1 MIDLPHWKSNQKPVN
16 VLFYPNKNQSNHRK
30 HGNLYLC
37 QWKWIVN
44 HVNVKYIAY
53 SVFRCMWLF
62 FFCWNYASRLNCIVN
77 IRTKAILNLWWAE
90 KWAAHLFMAPR
101 QVCETFLINICHHLP
116 TSFWLTINCHHLT
129 YYEYFDHQLDSHITL
144 IWPFFSPQMLTL
156 FYLDNLVS
164 CLRDIGYN
172 HLTLPILAF
181 EDLLSRDL
189 LKSEPLNVLVHFK

>member
-1 MIDLPHWKSNQKPVN
+1 M
-16 VLFYPNKNQSNHRK
+16 
-30 HGNLYLC
+30 
-37 QWKWIVN
+37 
-44 HVNVKYIAY
+44 KYIAY
-53 SVFRCMWLF
+53 SVFRCMWL

-77 IRTKAILNLWWAE
+77 IRTQGHIKSLMSWKVSSSSFYGPKAGLRDIFNKHLSSFAYFLLTNNYLPSFDILW
-90 KWAAHLFMAPR
+90 
-101 QVCETFLINICHHLP
+101 I
-116 TSFWLTINCHHLT
+116 FWPS
-129 YYEYFDHQLDSHITL
+129 LDSHMTL

>member
-1 MIDLPHWKSNQKPVN
+1 MWSIFP
-16 VLFYPNKNQSNHRK
+16 
-30 HGNLYLC
+30 
-37 QWKWIVN
+37 IVCSD
-44 HVNVKYIAY
+44 A
-53 SVFRCMWLF
+53 CGF
-62 FFCWNYASRLNCIVN
+62 FFCWNYTSRLNCIVN
-77 IRTKAILNLWWAE
+77 IRTQGHNKSLMSWKVSSSSFYGPKTGLRDIFN
-90 KWAAHLFMAPR
+90 KHF
-101 QVCETFLINICHHLP
+101 HHLP

-129 YYEYFDHQLDSHITL
+129 YYEYFDHQLDSHMTL